1 MERTGKRALVIA
13 RKAGST
19 LADCRGR
26 RPRELERLALALAG
40 HDPQRTLERGYA
52 LAQTREGR
60 ADLLSGGSARA
71 GELRLRFADGSVD
84 AEVSGS

>member
-1 MERTGKRALVIA
+1 VIS
-13 RKAGST
+13 RKSGST

-52 LAQTREGR
+52 LAQTGEGR
-60 ADLLSGGSARA
+60 PVSSARA
-71 GELRLRFADGSVD
+71 ALQAGGLRLRFADGSVD
-84 AEVSGS
+84 AEVTEP